1 MSSKFDAILQTANL
15 IPPIP
20 KAVQNIL
27 LLLNQNNLD
36 IQELASAVRLDP
48 VISGQV
54 LKLANSAYFGR
65 SKNVAG
71 IEDAAVII
79 GIDSIRSMVLACGL
93 MTSGNALTNF
103 KLDRFWRLS
112 LLSAFIAKDIAGLY
126 GHNTDQAYTAAL
138 IHRLGVLAIQRA
150 VPEVAS
156 EIDKVCEDRF
166 PYDRVDIEIGLLGFD
181 HAEVSAEIAKQWNLP
196 ERISES
202 IRQYPHPVISQAG
215 GLSALIHL
223 CVAIAINIT
232 DDVPSTEWE
241 KTLDVDVKDLLITL
255 MSNLNQ
261 LQAKIDDSQR
271 FVDMLVNGHQ

>member
-1 MSSKFDAILQTANL
+1 LSSKFDAILQTANL

-126 GHNTDQAYTAAL
+126 GHNN
-138 IHRLGVLAIQRA
+138 
-150 VPEVAS
+150 
-156 EIDKVCEDRF
+156 
-166 PYDRVDIEIGLLGFD
+166 

>member
-1 MSSKFDAILQTANL
+1 LSSKFDAILQTANL

-36 IQELASAVRLDP
+36 IHELASAVRLDP

-93 MTSGNALTNF
+93 MTTGNALTNF

-126 GHNTDQAYTAAL
+126 GHNADQAYTAAL

-150 VPEVAS
+150 VPEIAS

-181 HAEVSAEIAKQWNLP
+181 HAEVSAEIAKQWSLP
-196 ERISES
+196 EMISES
-202 IRQYPHPVISQAG
+202 IRQYPHPVIGQAG

-232 DDVPSTEWE
+232 DDVPSTQWE
-241 KTLDVDVKDLLITL
+241 NTVDIDVKGLLDKLIV
-255 MSNLNQ
+255 NLNE
-261 LQAKIDDSQR
+261 LEPKLDMAEN
-271 FVDMLVNGHQ
+271 FVSLLVTAH